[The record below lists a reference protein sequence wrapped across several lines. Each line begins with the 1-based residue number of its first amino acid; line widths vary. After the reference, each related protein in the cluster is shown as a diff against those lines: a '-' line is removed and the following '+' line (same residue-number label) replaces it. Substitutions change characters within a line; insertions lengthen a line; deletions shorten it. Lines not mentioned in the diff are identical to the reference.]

1 MEDLTFMGKNGKN
14 KLSKGTPKVE
24 FPPLRIYL
32 EDTTER
38 AYVKIPIDE
47 VVGKSPRLCIFIG
60 VRKTWE
66 TDVHSLTN
74 NLDVKRKSPIDFA
87 GEGKCW
93 AFYFDEDAGNLYNE
107 YNDTKPILGLNPA
120 PKQEYV
126 YEKVDKSSKPAP
138 TENSEMSNSS
148 VSPENKKQEK
158 PVHNSTSVGKKKEKR
173 NEALLPK
180 QKGNE
185 KAPKELTNVNKKPV
199 FTSDAN
205 TSSIKGQSDD
215 KAAPPQKIEKA
226 LDEQQ
231 KLSPG
236 ELFLAGKEYEKKG
249 ECDKAIQAYRAALDG
264 GFSQAG
270 YKLGKLLM
278 KLATDTFRQIA
289 GLGHAGAQR
298 ELEKLV
304 KDNPDS
310 LAQKKTDEETEALQD
325 IGSKGNTKDVRETP
339 SAPVKKETG
348 RKGAGG
354 ITEVSFSNCTT
365 CIGENTKPMQEAY
378 LQAILNLIA
387 RYQLAKYRSDQV
399 SAYQH
404 ADAENLL
411 KKASKESDECP
422 HSISLALVGT
432 TCDLSVTEAESC
444 SGEGTPTNH
453 TTVNFFD
460 AVDNESQVIIQ
471 ELVRHVTYWSGNDCL
486 PELIRV
492 DRQEPEACECPMQS
506 GHEFSAESIVWT
518 EDFTEV
524 LPREEESPQNE
535 AEDASDELPEEDV
548 VEPSWGDIF
557 ALIFRKLFSIFRK

>member
-1 MEDLTFMGKNGKN
+1 M
-14 KLSKGTPKVE
+14 
-24 FPPLRIYL
+24 RIYL

-74 NLDVKRKSPIDFA
+74 NLEVKRKSPIDFA

-107 YNDTKPILGLNPA
+107 YNDTKPILELNPA

-126 YEKVDKSSKPAP
+126 YEKVDKSSKPVFI
-138 TENSEMSNSS
+138 EKSQRSNSS

-158 PVHNSTSVGKKKEKR
+158 PIHNSTSVGKKKEKR

-199 FTSDAN
+199 FTSDSN

-249 ECDKAIQAYRAALDG
+249 EYDKAIQAYRAAVDA
-264 GFSQAG
+264 GFNHAG
-270 YKLGKLLM
+270 YKLGQLLM
-278 KLATDTFRQIA
+278 KLATDIFNQIA
-289 GLGHAGAQR
+289 ELGHAGAQR
-298 ELEKLV
+298 ELKKLG
-304 KDNPDS
+304 
-310 LAQKKTDEETEALQD
+310 KKTDKETEDLQD
-325 IGSKGNTKDVRETP
+325 IGSKDQPKDVRET
-339 SAPVKKETG
+339 VKKATE
-348 RKGAGG
+348 RKGASGT
-354 ITEVSFSNCTT
+354 TEVKLSNCTT
-365 CIGENTKPMQEAY
+365 CIGETAKPLHEQKAY
-378 LQAILNLIA
+378 LEAILNLIA
-387 RYQLAKYRSDQV
+387 RYQLARFQ
-399 SAYQH
+399 ATQAPAHQH
-404 ADAENLL
+404 ADSENLI
-411 KKASKESDECP
+411 KKGQKESTEGQ
-422 HSISLALVGT
+422 HTASLALDST
-432 TCDLSVTEAESC
+432 TCDLSVTEPESY
-444 SGEGTPTNH
+444 SGEDAPTNH
-453 TTVNFFD
+453 TTVNFYD
-460 AVDNESQVIIQ
+460 TVVDEPQVVIQ
-471 ELVRHVTYWSGNDCL
+471 EIVRHVTYWTGNDCL

-492 DRQEPEACECPMQS
+492 DYPEQEVCECTTKSGQEFSETVVKMQVDCSNVTPGEEAPMQMAS
-506 GHEFSAESIVWT
+506 
-518 EDFTEV
+518 
-524 LPREEESPQNE
+524 EENLKEQ
-535 AEDASDELPEEDV
+535 ALELSLKE
-548 VEPSWGDIF
+548 ILTQ
-557 ALIFRKLFSIFRK
+557 LIRKLVSIFRK

>member
-1 MEDLTFMGKNGKN
+1 MGKNGKN
-14 KLSKGTPKVE
+14 KLSKGIPKAE

-74 NLDVKRKSPIDFA
+74 NLEVKRKSPIDFA

-107 YNDTKPILGLNPA
+107 YNDPNPILGLNPA

-126 YEKVDKSSKPAP
+126 YEKVDKSSKPAFI
-138 TENSEMSNSS
+138 EKSQRSNSF

-158 PVHNSTSVGKKKEKR
+158 PIHNSTSLIKKDKR
-173 NEALLPK
+173 TESILPK

-199 FTSDAN
+199 FTSDSN
-205 TSSIKGQSDD
+205 TSSIKGQSDG

-236 ELFLAGKEYEKKG
+236 ELFRSGKEYENKG
-249 ECDKAIQAYRAALDG
+249 EFDKAIQAYRAAADA
-264 GFSQAG
+264 GFNQAG

-278 KLATDTFRQIA
+278 KLATEIFQRIA

-304 KDNPDS
+304 MGNPDS

-325 IGSKGNTKDVRETP
+325 LGSKGKSKDERETP
-339 SAPVKKETG
+339 SAPVKKETE

-471 ELVRHVTYWSGNDCL
+471 EVVRHVTYWSGNDCL

-492 DRQEPEACECPMQS
+492 DCPEPKVWEFTRKNGQ
-506 GHEFSAESIVWT
+506 EFSAESIVWT

-535 AEDASDELPEEDV
+535 AEDASDKLPREDV
-548 VEPSWGDIF
+548 GEPSWGDIF